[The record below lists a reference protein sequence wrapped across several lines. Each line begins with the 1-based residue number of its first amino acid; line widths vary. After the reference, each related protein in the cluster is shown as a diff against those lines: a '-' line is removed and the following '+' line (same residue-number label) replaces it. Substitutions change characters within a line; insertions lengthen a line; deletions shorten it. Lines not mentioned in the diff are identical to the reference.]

1 VSFLQILTIFKK
13 NKSLSKNFL
22 IERGVWVE
30 MFTIILQQQDPYFKT
45 INSSRVILQ
54 VEQLYQEDPKLILTT
69 NLLMK
74 LVGYLT
80 FSLWKRPMPQLIIL
94 QVEIMFLSK

>member
-1 VSFLQILTIFKK
+1 
-13 NKSLSKNFL
+13 
-22 IERGVWVE
+22 
-30 MFTIILQQQDPYFKT
+30 MFTIILQQQDLYFKT
-45 INSSRVILQ
+45 INISRVILQ